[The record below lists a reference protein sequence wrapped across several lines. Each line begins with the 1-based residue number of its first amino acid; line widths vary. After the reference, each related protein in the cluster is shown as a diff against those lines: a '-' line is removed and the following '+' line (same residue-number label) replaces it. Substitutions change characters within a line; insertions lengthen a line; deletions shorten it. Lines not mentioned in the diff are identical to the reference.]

1 MSDKKLT
8 RRDFVADAGK
18 LALGAALAPQF
29 PTIVPRHVLGG
40 PGYQA
45 PSDTVNFA
53 VVGFG
58 GQGSVNA
65 QALAATENLVAVCDV
80 DMAYTQHGV
89 DEKLR
94 PNREGVVRSEA
105 LKLQEQYGKA
115 AKYADFREMLSK
127 QKDIDGIVVATPD
140 HLHAVVAK

>member
-1 MSDKKLT
+1 M
-8 RRDFVADAGK
+8 
-18 LALGAALAPQF
+18 
-29 PTIVPRHVLGG
+29 LGG

-80 DMAYTQHGV
+80 DMPYTQHGV

-94 PNREGVVRSEA
+94 PNRDGVVRPEA
-105 LKLQEQYGKA
+105 IKLQE
-115 AKYADFREMLSK
+115 
-127 QKDIDGIVVATPD
+127 
-140 HLHAVVAK
+140 